1 MVRCAGLVGLMV
13 VILAVAGCGGSVKEI
28 APVKENE
35 KSTFDPKTRAMQG
48 MPEEMRKKMEA
59 KK

>member
-1 MVRCAGLVGLMV
+1 MVRCVGLVGLMV
-13 VILAVAGCGGSVKEI
+13 VMMAAAGCGGSVKEI
-28 APVKENE
+28 APVKEE
-35 KSTFDPKTRAMQG
+35 AKSLVDPKAKALQG

>member
-1 MVRCAGLVGLMV
+1 MVRCAGLIGLMA
-13 VILAVAGCGGSVKEI
+13 VIVAMTGCGGAVKEI
-28 APVKENE
+28 PPVKEE
-35 KSTFDPKTRAMQG
+35 AKATGDPKAKAMQG

>member
-1 MVRCAGLVGLMV
+1 MVRCAGLVGLMMV
-13 VILAVAGCGGSVKEI
+13 TFAVAGCGGSVKEI
-28 APVKENE
+28 APVKEE
-35 KSTFDPKTRAMQG
+35 AKAQGDPKAKAMQG

>member
-1 MVRCAGLVGLMV
+1 MGLMV
-13 VILAVAGCGGSVKEI
+13 VTMAMTGCGGAVKEI
-28 APVKENE
+28 APVKEE
-35 KSTFDPKTRAMQG
+35 AKASGDPKAKAMQG

>member
-1 MVRCAGLVGLMV
+1 MVRCAGLIGLMA
-13 VILAVAGCGGSVKEI
+13 VIVAMTGCGGAVKEI
-28 APVKENE
+28 ASVKEE
-35 KSTFDPKTRAMQG
+35 AKSSGDPKAKAMQG